1 MANEALYLF
10 REMLA
15 QNLANLVFLGYLVNK
30 LYFCQIDCV
39 QLLIN
44 SIYMMQHMSELGKL
58 DGSIIMLWSMK
69 RLTWF
74 AVLVCLVSYPSH
86 GHFNSIKQNQNDSDF
101 VAPWE
106 SFCKANFSKLIYFGR
121 PTIQILH
128 TPQQQQPQQ
137 LTSYIPT

>member
-58 DGSIIMLWSMK
+58 DGSIIML
-69 RLTWF
+69 
-74 AVLVCLVSYPSH
+74 
-86 GHFNSIKQNQNDSDF
+86 
-101 VAPWE
+101 
-106 SFCKANFSKLIYFGR
+106 
-121 PTIQILH
+121 
-128 TPQQQQPQQ
+128 
-137 LTSYIPT
+137 